1 MTMLIRSINVH
12 LPAPKLA
19 KLSFLLYQQIEMK
32 ELMKCYFKAIGSP
45 NIVIGVT
52 YRTDGWD

>member
-1 MTMLIRSINVH
+1 MLIRSINVH